1 MFVSGILM
9 DLLSN
14 KLTDPVQEERRA
26 DELTDL
32 LTRLGPSFI
41 KAGQSLSIRTDL
53 LRPAYYRALS
63 RLQDKV
69 PSYPTAEARAII
81 REDLGAEVEALFP
94 SGLEPGART
103 VAAASLGQVYRART
117 ADGGEVA
124 VKVQRPR
131 ILATAA
137 LDMHL
142 IRGLGP
148 ALRRLFGLQT
158 DVVALVDEWA
168 AGFIDELDYAA
179 EARNAALFSESILRT
194 PLGGLV
200 FAPEVVPAC
209 SGRRVL
215 TTRWVE
221 GVKLERAPRAD
232 VPALCALTMN
242 AYLTMMLETGVL
254 HCDQHPGNLFV
265 TPEGRLCILDWGLV
279 TRLDGNIQAAFIEH
293 IAHLTSRDYAAI
305 PRCCTAPRHVG
316 KLVDGGVL
324 WLQRPGAAGLHH
336 RGQRAGGGG
345 GGRGAGAGLGV
356 LQAGRRRCA
365 HSLPYCSELADSYP
379 E

>member
-1 MFVSGILM
+1 MVISGILL
-9 DLLSN
+9 DLLTN
-14 KLTDPVQEERRA
+14 KLTDPVQEGRRA

-316 KLVDGGVL
+316 KLADECVV
-324 WLQRPGAAGLHH
+324 AAETWCGWASSPWAAS
-336 RGQRAGGGG
+336 GW
-345 GGRGAGAGLGV
+345 
-356 LQAGRRRCA
+356 RRRRAWRRCWPRCTPSWPA
-365 HSLPYCSELADSYP
+365 EVRTLPPLL
-379 E
+379 